1 MKSIE
6 VKHFVVWGTI
16 CGRTVLLKALF
27 AAGKMLNAMTHFIKG
42 NILDKKHFVERM
54 FCGGNVS
61 WQQNYYF
68 VKKNILEDYFLF
80 LQKNSSKL
88 QESKNIEYILT
99 FHSLTIM

>member
-1 MKSIE
+1 

-27 AAGKMLNAMTHFIKG
+27 AAGKMLSAMTHFIKG

-68 VKKNILEDYFLF
+68 VKKHFGRTLF
-80 LQKNSSKL
+80 VLAKKQLKVARK
-88 QESKNIEYILT
+88 
-99 FHSLTIM
+99 

>member
-27 AAGKMLNAMTHFIKG
+27 AAGKMLSAMTHFIKG

-68 VKKNILEDYFLF
+68 VKKTFW
-80 LQKNSSKL
+80 KN
-88 QESKNIEYILT
+88 T
-99 FHSLTIM
+99 FCSCKKQHKAARK